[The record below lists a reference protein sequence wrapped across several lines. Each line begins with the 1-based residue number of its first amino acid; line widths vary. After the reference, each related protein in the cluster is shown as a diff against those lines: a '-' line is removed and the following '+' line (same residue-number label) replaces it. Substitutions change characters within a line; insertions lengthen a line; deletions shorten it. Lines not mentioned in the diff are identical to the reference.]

1 MRKGY
6 ACVADASLEFP
17 YRPGRFGRKL
27 AEAGVFVQE
36 RADFALATVI
46 ARHERVETAS
56 ADALRAFGVS
66 LPTAAKAHAGT
77 SMTFLWSGPRQWFA
91 LSPSQPDADIERRLA
106 GPLQAS
112 CAVFDQSDSRVLV
125 EVWGPAVRHVLAKG
139 CSLDLHPNAFEPGD
153 VALTAVS
160 HLNVLLWQVTDE
172 PRYRIFVV
180 RTWFESFWRW
190 LGASAAE
197 YGGELRPPAEYADA

>member
-1 MRKGY
+1 M
-6 ACVADASLEFP
+6 ADSSLDFP

-27 AEAGVFVQE
+27 GEAGLFVQE

-46 ARHERVETAS
+46 ARRERVDTAS
-56 ADALRAFGVS
+56 AQALRAFS
-66 LPTAAKAHAGT
+66 IALPTAPKACAAS

-91 LSPSQPDADIERRLA
+91 LAPLDRETDIERRLA
-106 GPLQAS
+106 GALQDS
-112 CAVFDQSDSRVLV
+112 CAVFDQGDSRVLV

-139 CSLDLHPNAFEPGD
+139 CSIDLHPAVFKAGD

-172 PRYRIFVV
+172 PRYRVFVV

-190 LGASAAE
+190 LAASAAE
-197 YGGELRPPAEYADA
+197 YGGEVRPPAEYAGA